1 MKLGLVV
8 EGYADGA
15 VCRIAAQKLVPGIT
29 VHEPTVMVN
38 RPKLLDGCGAAAAAL
53 LDEGKCDKVAIVWDL
68 YPNWADKKF
77 KPCRK
82 TDRERALASLKAAG
96 LEAAPC
102 VVLVCIQREL
112 ETWLIADAAAIT
124 SVLVPRYITADRL
137 QKINPPGKP
146 ERHADPK
153 GWLGDLFDETKKG
166 TKYLDREH
174 GPAIMTAIGNL
185 AVLRKVQSFSRFAAK
200 LQGVAKWPPPN

>member
-1 MKLGLVV
+1 MKLGLIV

-15 VCRIAAQKLVPGIT
+15 VCRIAAQRLVPGLT

-38 RPKLLDGCGAAAAAL
+38 RPRLLDGCGDAAAAL
-53 LDEGKCDKVAIVWDL
+53 LKAGKCDKVAVVWDL
-68 YPNWADKKF
+68 YPNWADKQF

-82 TDRERALASLKAAG
+82 ADRERALASLAAAG
-96 LEAAPC
+96 LEAGPR

-112 ETWLIADAAAIT
+112 ETWLIADVAAIK
-124 SVLVPRYITADRL
+124 SVLVPRYIAADRL

-153 GWLGDLFDETKKG
+153 GWLEDTFDRAKG
-166 TKYLDREH
+166 TKYTDREH
-174 GPAIMTAIGNL
+174 APAIMGEISDLKA
-185 AVLRKVQSFSRFAAK
+185 LRKVPSFSRFAAK
-200 LQGVAKWPPPN
+200 LLGVPSWPPAK

>member
-1 MKLGLVV
+1 MKLGLIV

-15 VCRIAAQKLVPGIT
+15 VCRIAAQRLVPGLT

-38 RPKLLDGCGAAAAAL
+38 RPKLLDGCGAAATAL
-53 LDEGKCDKVAIVWDL
+53 LNGGKCDRVAVVWDL

-77 KPCRK
+77 KPCRR
-82 TDRERALASLKAAG
+82 TDRERALASLAAAG
-96 LEAAPC
+96 LEADPR

-112 ETWLIADAAAIT
+112 ETWLIADVAAIK

-137 QKINPPGKP
+137 QKINSPGKP
-146 ERHADPK
+146 ERHPDPK
-153 GWLGDLFDETKKG
+153 GWLEGTFDRAKG
-166 TKYLDREH
+166 TKYTDREH
-174 GPAIMTAIGNL
+174 APAIMTAIGNL

-200 LQGVAKWPPPN
+200 LQGVAKWPTTN